1 MRLLQLADAQVGGVG
16 GQAANTVKVA
26 YIDTELGPTP
36 AQAGQISGTPTI
48 KAFVPK
54 RTSGRNEKTVV
65 DYDQVPLTPP
75 DMEAVPPNAAL
86 AVAGLT
92 SWSNLAPT

>member
-1 MRLLQLADAQVGGVG
+1 MLTPKWEELAGKLR
-16 GQAANTVKVA
+16 NTVKVA

-36 AQAGQISGTPTI
+36 AQVGQISGTPTI

-86 AVAGLT
+86 AAVLT
-92 SWSNLAPT
+92 SWSNLAWT